1 MTTPPAPAPL
11 KLTDSMK
18 EAVNGALG
26 RGKPVAVSYVDE
38 SSQPHL
44 SYRGTVQVYSDTQL
58 ALWTRDPKNGMASAI
73 AANPSMV
80 LLYGDLNPENRVLLT
95 FRGRGHVD
103 NDEAVRR
110 KVFESSHPAE
120 QERDKERK
128 GVAIIID
135 LDSVEGLVD
144 GGFVRQRRT

>member
-11 KLTDSMK
+11 KLTDTMK

-38 SSQPHL
+38 SGQPHL
-44 SYRGTVQVYSDTQL
+44 SYRGTVQAYSDTQL

-73 AANPSMV
+73 AANPAMV

-95 FRGRGHVD
+95 FRGRGHID